1 MHACATEAMPDGPPE
16 IHYAARHDVEYP
28 ADETDE
34 TDEGR
39 TGESGTVVYVNRC
52 RWERS
57 DRSVIRGG

>member
-1 MHACATEAMPDGPPE
+1 MPDGPPE